1 MSKPKDQNPEPRR
14 QRLSDLAC
22 ADGPLLKRLWVA
34 FCDTHEVPKATVLRG
49 PEVGTVMVRGRAGAV
64 GAAFN
69 LGEMTVTRTSLRLPD
84 GSVGHGYVQGRDREM
99 AHIAALIDA
108 MAEAGHGQAL
118 GNAVLEPLRRSRRT
132 AAATRAAKAAAT
144 KVEFFTMVR
153 GEA

>member
-1 MSKPKDQNPEPRR
+1 MSNPQALNPEPRR

-22 ADGPLLKRLWVA
+22 ADGPLLKRLWAV

-49 PEVGTVMVRGRAGAV
+49 PEVGTVMVLGRAGAV

-69 LGEMTVTRTSLRLPD
+69 LGEMTVTRTSIRLP
-84 GSVGHGYVQGRDREM
+84 GGNVGHGYVQGRDREA
-99 AHIAALIDA
+99 AHIAALVDA
-108 MAEAGHGQAL
+108 MAEAGHGPAL
-118 GNAVLEPLRRSRRT
+118 DDAVLEPLRRSRST